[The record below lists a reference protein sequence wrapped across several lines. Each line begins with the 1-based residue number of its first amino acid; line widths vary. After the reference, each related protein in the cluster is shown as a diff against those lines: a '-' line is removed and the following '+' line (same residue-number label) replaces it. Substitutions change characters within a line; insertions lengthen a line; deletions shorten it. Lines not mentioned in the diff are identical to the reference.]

1 METVKDIERAELV
14 TYDEKDRIFHLAND
28 TISYIIQIEESDV
41 LAHVYFGKR
50 IKGYRHHKN
59 YPRRDRG
66 FSGNTPLN
74 DDRSFSKDTLP
85 QEYSSHGG
93 MDYRL
98 PALVIR
104 RENGS
109 NLLDLRYHDYQISEG
124 KPALSG
130 LPHAYV
136 LQAKEAETLVITL
149 KDREL
154 GVYVDLMYMIYRNRS
169 VITRCVN
176 IRNQTTET
184 IAIEKAASFQIDL
197 THSGRF
203 DEVIALPGAHVKER
217 RISRQPILDGIKSF
231 ESRRG
236 SSSHQ
241 MNSFIALTNKHTT
254 EFAGEA
260 IGIHL
265 VYSGNHSFEIEKDQ
279 INQTRVIGGINPYN
293 FHWLLAANQSFQT
306 PEILLSYSDQGLNQM
321 SQVTHQL
328 LQERVARG
336 KHQYQQRPIL
346 VNNWEATYFDFTSK
360 KLEAII
366 DEAKELGLEMFVLD
380 DGWFGKRDA
389 DNSSLGDWY
398 EYRGKLANGLKGL
411 ADYTHQA
418 GLQFGI
424 WVEPEMISLDSKL
437 YRHHPDYLMSE
448 PDRTPAVSRSQYVL
462 DFTREEVRAA
472 IETQLR
478 KLLDTVDIDY
488 VKWDMNRS
496 LSDAYSASL
505 GKENQGEVLHRYVLG
520 LYELMERL
528 TTDYP
533 EILWEGCSGGGG
545 RFDAGL
551 LHYMPQSWTSDNT
564 DAVERINIQ
573 YGTSLGYPISA
584 MTAHV
589 SAVPNHQTGRV
600 TSLKTRGDVAMGGV
614 FGYELDL
621 THLSEEEKNEVK
633 EQVAFYKEIRQTVQ
647 YGDFYRLHDPF
658 EQATASWIFV
668 AKDQEE
674 AVLFLSR
681 KLANAQPD
689 FHEIRLA
696 GLAEE
701 DFYRDQETGQI
712 YSGSELMT
720 AGLYYPDFYGDFQT
734 SLIHFIKV
742 EEGENANERNN

>member
-1 METVKDIERAELV
+1 MEESKELENTQLV
-14 TYDEKDRIFHLAND
+14 NYEANDQIFHLSNEY
-28 TISYIIQIEESDV
+28 ISYIIQIEESNL

-50 IKGYRHHKN
+50 IKAYRHHKT

-74 DDRSFSKDTLP
+74 EDRSYSKDTLP

-98 PALVIR
+98 PALMLQ

-109 NLLDLRYHDYQISEG
+109 NLLDLRYHSYRIMKE
-124 KPALSG
+124 KPALEG
-130 LPHAYV
+130 LPHTYS
-136 LQAKEAETLVITL
+136 LQENEVETLVVTL

-154 GVYVDLMYMIYRNRS
+154 AVYVELMYTIYRDRP
-169 VITRCVN
+169 VITRSVKV
-176 IRNQTTET
+176 RNETKET
-184 IAIEKAASFQIDL
+184 IALDKVASFQIDF
-197 THSGRF
+197 TNSGRF

-217 RISRQPILDGIKSF
+217 QISRQPILAGVKSF

-241 MNSFIALTNKHTT
+241 MNPFIVLTNKHTT

-293 FHWLLAANQSFQT
+293 FQWLLKANRSFQS
-306 PEILLSYSDQGLNQM
+306 PEVVLSYSNQGLTPM
-321 SQVTHQL
+321 SQATHHL
-328 LQERVARG
+328 LQERLARG
-336 KHQYQQRPIL
+336 NHQYQQRPIL

-366 DEAKELGLEMFVLD
+366 DEAKKLGIEMFVLD

-398 EYRGKLANGLKGL
+398 EYRGKLADGLKGL

-418 GLQFGI
+418 GLQFGL
-424 WVEPEMISLDSKL
+424 WLEPEMISLDSDL
-437 YRHHPDYLMSE
+437 YRQHADYMMRE
-448 PDRTPAVSRSQYVL
+448 PDRMPSASRSQYVL
-462 DFTREEVRAA
+462 DFTRKEVRAA
-472 IETQLR
+472 IEAQLR
-478 KLLDTVDIDY
+478 KLLDTIEIDY

-505 GKENQGEVLHRYVLG
+505 GRENQGEVLHRYVLG
-520 LYELMERL
+520 LYELFERL
-528 TTDYP
+528 TKDYP
-533 EILWEGCSGGGG
+533 KILWEGCSGGGG
-545 RFDAGL
+545 RFDAGML
-551 LHYMPQSWTSDNT
+551 YYMPQSWTSDNT
-564 DAVERINIQ
+564 DAIERLNIQ
-573 YGTSLGYPISA
+573 YGTSLGYPISS

-600 TSLKTRGDVAMGGV
+600 TSLKTRGDVAMSGV
-614 FGYELDL
+614 LGYELDL
-621 THLSEEEKNEVK
+621 TTLSKEEKEEVK
-633 EQVAFYKEIRQTVQ
+633 DQVAFYKEIRQTIQ
-647 YGDFYRLHDPF
+647 YGEFYRLHDPF
-658 EQATASWIFV
+658 SQETASWLFV
-668 AKDQEE
+668 AKNQEE
-674 AVLFLSR
+674 AVLFLCR
-681 KLANAQPD
+681 KLANAQPE
-689 FHEIRLA
+689 FHEVRLA

-701 DFYRDQETGQI
+701 SFYCNQENGQI

-720 AGLYYPDFYGDFQT
+720 AGIYFPDFYGDFQT

-742 EEGENANERNN
+742 EEGENKDEGND